1 MALFDHIG
9 QLRSSLDYHLA
20 RQNLLTA
27 NLAHADTPGYKPV
40 DLERGTFRD
49 AMRVALSA
57 TNEGHIQPHDQTGE
71 GFRVVHDPSVA
82 DGLDGNGVSLDREA
96 VKLAANQ
103 VRYDTVAALASSE
116 LAGLAWAA
124 NDGKNG

>member
-1 MALFDHIG
+1 MTLFDRVG
-9 QLRSSLDYHLA
+9 PLQTALDYHLA

-40 DLERGTFRD
+40 DLERGSFRE
-49 AMRVALSA
+49 AMRVALAS
-57 TNEGHIQPHDQTGE
+57 TNEGHLQPGNATAE

-96 VKLAANQ
+96 VKLASNQ

-116 LAGLAWAA
+116 LAGLVWAV
-124 NDGKNG
+124 NDGKGG